1 MEGNKKIK
9 LTTIIGI
16 VVVMAIIIGVGIFI
30 FKNRKASK
38 VQNNNVNNTQ
48 NIGNNKIEEEKVK
61 LNKIY
66 TNFTNSKKLNS
77 IDIGLYNDENK
88 QYFKILSV
96 NMPDCYLI
104 SRLYYTEGPDDL
116 FLENYKEYDNYN
128 SMKSMVKDIPNIIG
142 NKMISRISISDYI
155 DSSVDEATVLECEVY
170 SKRSNTFEYSDKIIH
185 NGKNIYYGYGK
196 NSILGP
202 TISGIIIIEGNE
214 TASQLKNKYYHIKTE
229 DTLRINFR
237 LSNPEMNESN
247 YKEYMKELLNNIEF
261 YK

>member
-116 FLENYKEYDNYN
+116 FLENY
-128 SMKSMVKDIPNIIG
+128 IRP
-142 NKMISRISISDYI
+142 
-155 DSSVDEATVLECEVY
+155 VL
-170 SKRSNTFEYSDKIIH
+170 R
-185 NGKNIYYGYGK
+185 GKNMDLIEAIVQLEWKQFDKVQNEGGRADCQDDYQTF
-196 NSILGP
+196 SIMRK
-202 TISGIIIIEGNE
+202 
-214 TASQLKNKYYHIKTE
+214 SQYMTW
-229 DTLRINFR
+229 
-237 LSNPEMNESN
+237 PE
-247 YKEYMKELLNNIEF
+247 ELLSSF
-261 YK
+261 YGD